1 MTQSHAPGHEC
12 RVAFEHL
19 PSGVLLAERGG
30 AIKGMNRAA
39 RRLLGPVATDSAM
52 TCCEVFGCHREET
65 VLARSCITALALD
78 ATAPLPE
85 IRVDLALSGAGV
97 PSVWVIAA
105 PVEQMPGRAV
115 LELRPGASS
124 DRRRRTEPHWLGQT
138 RLRVRT
144 LGRTRV
150 DSEDGPLDGE
160 WLSHRP
166 GEVFKFLVCN
176 RGRPVPTEE
185 LLETFWPLARGGG
198 AANLRQ
204 TIHVIRHHLEPRRSS
219 RQPSSFIVGHKG
231 GYELNV
237 QTVWIDADEFEHC
250 VGVGLRAMQR
260 GEHAAAEQAL
270 SRAATLRRGDFLADE
285 PYADW
290 ALSERDRLRDL
301 ATRVLRTLSSLRLA
315 RSDLDGAMSPAREL
329 ADLQPLDLETQRDM
343 LRLLLMRGQYSE
355 ASRRLD
361 VVRRHWRRTFGEE
374 PDLDLGELKRP
385 SVRSVPRMRQVAGGR

>member
-1 MTQSHAPGHEC
+1 MTESHAPGHEC

-39 RRLLGPVATDSAM
+39 RRLLGPVATDSAT

-65 VLARSCITALALD
+65 VLARTCITALALD

-138 RLRVRT
+138 RLRVTT

-150 DSEDGPLDGE
+150 DSEDGPRDGE
-160 WLSHRP
+160 WLSRRP
-166 GEVFKFLVCN
+166 GEVLKFLVCN

-219 RQPSSFIVGHKG
+219 RQPSSSRRAQGRLRAEPPDGVDRRG
-231 GYELNV
+231 
-237 QTVWIDADEFEHC
+237 QPEHC
-250 VGVGLRAMQR
+250 VDVGLRAMQR

-290 ALSERDRLRDL
+290 RSASGTACVTSRPGCCGRCPRCVSRA
-301 ATRVLRTLSSLRLA
+301 ATSMVRCRRLA
-315 RSDLDGAMSPAREL
+315 SSRT
-329 ADLQPLDLETQRDM
+329 LQPLDLETQRDM